1 MDGRVRDLLP
11 ALAALTRWTGAG
23 ATADGGLDEFS
34 ENLQAALPHD
44 RLVIAHLDDDGR
56 TFTIVAEHAL
66 RGPVLHR
73 ERYTGVVA
81 PGERYIVREWGM
93 REAFAGTA
101 MLVDDFLS
109 DPRYASPNRYEQ
121 PLGDAGFRAGVI
133 VPIRAGGRTIGV
145 LTILS
150 LSAGAYTPAHREL
163 AQVLADLAAPA
174 IENVVLRQR
183 EQRRRE
189 RLAAL
194 VGIARTLGES
204 LHARDIFDRLAGTI
218 RPVLDFD
225 IMGAGLI
232 SPSGREIEIVSE
244 FDFAPTTPTPS
255 RVPLESFSFADRVE
269 RGETVLIHDA
279 PTELDAALPGDRLVI
294 DGGGRSVLSVPL
306 WFGERA
312 GGALYLGKRRP
323 YWFDASDA
331 EIAAA
336 IAAQVV
342 VAIQHQRLTEE
353 QRRLTQ
359 AEGRARRLAERLESL
374 RSELGERFALDAV
387 IGRAPALREQ
397 LAHAAKVAVTETTVL
412 ITGES
417 GTGKELVARGIHAA
431 SLRAD
436 GPFVAINCAALP
448 ETLLESELF
457 GHERGAF
464 TGADRQKPG
473 RFELAQG
480 GTLFLDEVGELSPA
494 VQAKLLRVL
503 QEKEYERVG
512 GTTTLRADVRVVAAS
527 NRDLAAAVQR
537 GHFREDLFYRLDVF
551 SVHLPA
557 LRDRGD
563 DVLLLADHFVRTLAA
578 RMGKGE
584 AGLSREAREA
594 LLAHSWP
601 GNIREL
607 GNAIER
613 ALIVSDAG
621 LITAAQLGLTKP
633 RTSDR
638 RPVDSRPV
646 DSRPVDSRPADSR
659 TPTEVDGTATT
670 SSSTSVR
677 GRRTEPEPVS
687 SGPPTDQAGH
697 TPLATIEKQLV
708 QAALA
713 KARGNKSQAAALLGL
728 SRSQLYT
735 RLKRFGLEAG

>member
-1 MDGRVRDLLP
+1 MDGHVRDLLP

-23 ATADGGLDEFS
+23 AVPDRALEELS
-34 ENLQAALPHD
+34 ESLQAALPHD
-44 RLVIAHLDDDGR
+44 RLVISHVEDDGR
-56 TFTIVAEHAL
+56 TFTIVAERAR

-73 ERYTGVVA
+73 EHYAGAVA

-109 DPRYASPNRYEQ
+109 DPRYTSPNRYEQ
-121 PLGDAGFRAGVI
+121 PIGEAGFRAGVM

-150 LSAGAYTPAHREL
+150 LGPGAYSTAHRDL
-163 AQVLADLAAPA
+163 AQALADLAAPA

-204 LHARDIFDRLAGTI
+204 LHVRDIFDRLAGTI

-232 SPSGREIEIVSE
+232 SPSGREIEIVAE

-255 RVPLESFSFADRVE
+255 RIPLESFSFADRVE

-279 PTELDAALPGDRLVI
+279 PTELDAALSGDRLVI

-323 YWFDASDA
+323 YWFDASDG

-342 VAIQHQRLTEE
+342 VAIQHQRLAEE

-397 LAHAAKVAVTETTVL
+397 LVHAAKVAVTETTVL
-412 ITGES
+412 LTGES

-473 RFELAQG
+473 RFELAHG

-512 GTTTLRADVRVVAAS
+512 GTATLRADVRVIAAS

-537 GHFREDLFYRLDVF
+537 GQFREDLFYRLDVF
-551 SVHLPA
+551 SIHLPA

-633 RTSDR
+633 RPVDR
-638 RPVDSRPV
+638 RALDYRAVDRTTVDSRT
-646 DSRPVDSRPADSR
+646 A
-659 TPTEVDGTATT
+659 TEDDGTATNG
-670 SSSTSVR
+670 SRTSVR
-677 GRRTEPEPVS
+677 GRSTEPES
-687 SGPPTDQAGH
+687 ISTGPPTAHGDLP
-697 TPLATIEKQLV
+697 TLATTEKQLV

-713 KARGNKSQAAALLGL
+713 KARGNKSRAAALLGL

-735 RLKRFGLEAG
+735 RLKRFGLETD